1 MAERAGGDGAGVWV
15 TGGHG
20 CVGLLLEIIQNQQ
33 IIEAIFLSTSFV
45 HANVN
50 VLSGPFNGAFN

>member
-1 MAERAGGDGAGVWV
+1 M